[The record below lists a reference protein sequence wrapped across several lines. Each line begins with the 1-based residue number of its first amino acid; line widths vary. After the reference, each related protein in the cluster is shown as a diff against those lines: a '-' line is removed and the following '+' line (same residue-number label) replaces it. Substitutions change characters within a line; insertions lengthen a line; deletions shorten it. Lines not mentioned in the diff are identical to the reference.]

1 MADSAQLT
9 AEAPDHSG
17 GSPADI
23 ATAAGSTPRRAP
35 LRRITFVL
43 TAVRTAVAVFAL
55 LVVTAAGLALGPSD
69 LEAQEGVAVGDTPE
83 AVVLETLDGDPVDLA
98 EVFGDRPVLLEFWAT
113 WCAVCRALEPQV
125 LGAHEAFGDR
135 VDVIVVAAAVAQT
148 RDRVR
153 QHLARHPAPGRVLWD
168 TRGRFTRA
176 FDVPGTGYIVILD
189 GDGRVAYTGTGA
201 DQDLVA
207 ALEQVVG
214 NR

>member
-1 MADSAQLT
+1 MADRADLT
-9 AEAPDHSG
+9 AA
-17 GSPADI
+17 SPQYSRLFLV
-23 ATAAGSTPRRAP
+23 AAIPM
-35 LRRITFVL
+35 
-43 TAVRTAVAVFAL
+43 AVI
-55 LVVTAAGLALGPSD
+55 GLAFGPSL
-69 LEAQEGVAVGDTPE
+69 LEAQDGVAIGDTAE

-98 EVFGDRPVLLEFWAT
+98 DVFGERPVLLEFWAT
-113 WCAVCRALEPQV
+113 WCAVCRALEPQM
-125 LGAHEAFGDR
+125 LAAQEAFGDR

-176 FDVPGTGYIVILD
+176 FDAPGTGYIVILD

-207 ALEQVVG
+207 ALERVVVG
-214 NR
+214 RP